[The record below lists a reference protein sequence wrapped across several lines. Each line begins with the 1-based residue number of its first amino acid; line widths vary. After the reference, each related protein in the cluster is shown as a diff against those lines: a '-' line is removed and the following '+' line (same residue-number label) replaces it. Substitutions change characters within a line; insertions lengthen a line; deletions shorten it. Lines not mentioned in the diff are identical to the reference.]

1 MSRANRPVIDYYFWM
16 NSDWAYLGADR
27 LDALAQRQ
35 GVEIRHK
42 PVNLPEVYARTG
54 GVLLGQR
61 SPERQQYRITEL
73 VRWCRKLD
81 IHVNPMPRYMCPN
94 ADLASGLVI
103 AVDALGLPVLEL
115 YKAILRAQ
123 WCEER
128 DISSETTLRE
138 ILASQG
144 FDVDATLARA
154 RSAETREIYRRNT
167 DEAVAAGVFGSPSY
181 VFDGE
186 LFWGQD
192 RLHMLEVAVAVRLT
206 V

>member
-1 MSRANRPVIDYYFWM
+1 MTRANRPVIDYYFWM

-27 LDALAQRQ
+27 LDALAR
-35 GVEIRHK
+35 GHDVEIRHK

-61 SPERQQYRITEL
+61 APARQQYRITEL
-73 VRWCRKLD
+73 ARWCRKLD
-81 IHVNPMPRYMCPN
+81 IHVNPLPKYMCPN
-94 ADLASGLVI
+94 ADLASGIVI
-103 AVDALGLPVLEL
+103 AVDAQGLPVLAL

-138 ILASQG
+138 ILTGQG
-144 FDVDATLARA
+144 FDADATLARA
-154 RSAETREIYRRNT
+154 RSTQTQETYRRNT

-186 LFWGQD
+186 VFWGQD
-192 RLHMLEVAVAVRLT
+192 RLQMLEVAVAVRLT
-206 V
+206 A

>member
-1 MSRANRPVIDYYFWM
+1 
-16 NSDWAYLGADR
+16 
-27 LDALAQRQ
+27 
-35 GVEIRHK
+35 
-42 PVNLPEVYARTG
+42 
-54 GVLLGQR
+54 
-61 SPERQQYRITEL
+61 EL

-144 FDVDATLARA
+144 FDVDATLAR
-154 RSAETREIYRRNT
+154 
-167 DEAVAAGVFGSPSY
+167 
-181 VFDGE
+181 
-186 LFWGQD
+186 
-192 RLHMLEVAVAVRLT
+192 
-206 V
+206 